1 MLEQRSSVPTEAS
14 VMQQQRWGIVT
25 ASAMVGAF
33 CLAGAVQAGASE
45 TSEVDSVALERRQEP
60 TNVKQWRALT
70 SHARDLQHAGR
81 HEDAR
86 DALRRALAALQRPGT
101 HVDLRHLAA
110 ARSNYAEA
118 LRVGGSPAAAEAL
131 LEHAH
136 TALTSDP
143 ECDRALLADTLV
155 NRAAA
160 LSALGRSRC
169 AAAKLRHAVNLNRIA
184 HGEGSAPVARALL
197 RLAELERKRRR
208 FRAALRAAKEARSAF
223 SDAGDSAHSLRCSAT
238 VALLLADLRRWQE
251 FQEEVASLL
260 AFAKNEPASERSLL
274 RASAAAC
281 EQLSGSLQ
289 QHCRSKRCPQV
300 RNAVRKLLSASES
313 GWRSLE
319 GELGVRRIR
328 ALTDLGVYEHDHSK
342 RVRVLN
348 EAHDASERRFA
359 KSLQRFQQHQEE
371 EVTSKDAFLSL
382 DSARA
387 FVTRLLGQE
396 LPAEK
401 RKLASGEAA
410 AASLAPCAGLLAR
423 SSRSLAENLRHTDP
437 ERARST
443 VENALAAVRHAKLLL
458 LDCDPTLEA
467 SQRQLP
473 HIVREQELCVQLLQ
487 RLA

>member
-1 MLEQRSSVPTEAS
+1 
-14 VMQQQRWGIVT
+14 
-25 ASAMVGAF
+25 
-33 CLAGAVQAGASE
+33 
-45 TSEVDSVALERRQEP
+45 
-60 TNVKQWRALT
+60 
-70 SHARDLQHAGR
+70 
-81 HEDAR
+81 
-86 DALRRALAALQRPGT
+86 
-101 HVDLRHLAA
+101 
-110 ARSNYAEA
+110 
-118 LRVGGSPAAAEAL
+118 
-131 LEHAH
+131 
-136 TALTSDP
+136 
-143 ECDRALLADTLV
+143 
-155 NRAAA
+155 
-160 LSALGRSRC
+160 
-169 AAAKLRHAVNLNRIA
+169 
-184 HGEGSAPVARALL
+184 
-197 RLAELERKRRR
+197 
-208 FRAALRAAKEARSAF
+208 
-223 SDAGDSAHSLRCSAT
+223 

-260 AFAKNEPASERSLL
+260 AFAKNEPVSERSLL

-348 EAHDASERRFA
+348 EAHDVSERRFT

-371 EVTSKDAFLSL
+371 EIASKDAFLSL

-487 RLA
+487 HIA